1 MFLIKFA
8 GRSCANINLFSKRER
23 RNLPFTPVSVLRAF
37 GEVRRLPF
45 IGGFMITVNK
55 EDLVRNIRLMQD
67 IDGYSE
73 GDCVSRRSVLAV
85 VNTLETYDIKA
96 LDAFV
101 DDGK

>member
-1 MFLIKFA
+1 
-8 GRSCANINLFSKRER
+8 
-23 RNLPFTPVSVLRAF
+23 
-37 GEVRRLPF
+37 
-45 IGGFMITVNK
+45 MITVNK
-55 EDLVRNIRLMQD
+55 EDLVRNIRQMQD

-73 GDCVSRRSVLAV
+73 GDCISRRSVLAV

>member
-1 MFLIKFA
+1 
-8 GRSCANINLFSKRER
+8 
-23 RNLPFTPVSVLRAF
+23 
-37 GEVRRLPF
+37 
-45 IGGFMITVNK
+45 MITVNK

-101 DDGK
+101 DDGKCGRIFGAGLFYDMTLEEAVAKAEKMSSPY